1 MNDIDALREAWDEP
15 AAPSPAARAG
25 ARAALMDR
33 TAGRATA
40 AAPRR
45 APRAGRLPRLGMR
58 LAAVGALA
66 TAAVVGVTVLQ
77 SGGGVDEHGRPAPVV
92 PGIPAGP
99 VANASELLERAAKSA
114 ETRAF
119 TPPRPDQWIYVESR
133 SRRGDTPNGP
143 LSDDPADTRTN
154 RTWTRADGTV
164 MAYMEDGRLERSAMM
179 PATSPPSDY
188 ASLAKLPTDPDAL
201 LKWIYA
207 DMGGLGETA
216 EGRHSTA
223 YSMLGAILRNNVL
236 PPKLE
241 AAVFRAIKQI
251 PDVTLVEGRV
261 DMSGRQA
268 IALGRITEGYIH
280 EEILFD
286 PKTYAYLGE
295 RAVAIRDHSTR
306 GEDGTLSFRE
316 GDLMRLTVQVQ
327 TGIVDDAGQRP

>member
-15 AAPSPAARAG
+15 AAPSSAARTG

-33 TAGRATA
+33 TAGRAPA
-40 AAPRR
+40 AAPRH
-45 APRAGRLPRLGMR
+45 APGGRLPRLGIR

-77 SGGGVDEHGRPAPVV
+77 SGGVDEHGRPAPVV

-99 VANASELLERAAKSA
+99 VANASELLERAAMSA

-119 TPPRPDQWIYVESR
+119 TAPRPDQWVYVESR

-154 RTWTRADGTV
+154 KSWTRADGK
-164 MAYMEDGRLERSAMM
+164 MIAYMENGRLERSPMIAG
-179 PATSPPSDY
+179 SPPSDY

-201 LKWIYA
+201 LTWVYA

-216 EGRHSTA
+216 EGRYATA
-223 YSMLGAILRNNVL
+223 YTTLSTILRDNVL

-251 PDVTLVEGRV
+251 PDVTLVEGRL

-268 IALGRITEGYIH
+268 IALGRITEGYLH

-286 PKTYAYLGE
+286 PKTYGYLGE
-295 RAVAIRDHSTR
+295 RAVAIREHSTR
-306 GEDGTLSFRE
+306 GEDGTLAFRK
-316 GDLMRLTVQVQ
+316 GDLMRLTVQVK
-327 TGIVDDAGQRP
+327 TGIVDDAGQLP